1 MDKLV
6 IIIIV
11 AVVVIALYLIVLAA
25 VGGVGWKL
33 LKNKNDDQSKT
44 PLLSDDAKL
53 GNYVMVLAQ
62 EYKICSLKLKRL
74 GNEPVDFK
82 DHHDKAQE
90 LLSDYESYEDRLQ
103 KYNELKDYLIKNV
116 RPITDKEEDND
127 YDKIYRETENSMMD
141 DDPEYEYVTTLYAKR
156 HHHHHHHHHHHDA

>member
-33 LKNKNDDQSKT
+33 LKNKKEDQSKT

-74 GNEPVDFK
+74 GNEPIHFK
-82 DHHDKAQE
+82 ENYDKAQE
-90 LLSDYESYEDRLQ
+90 LLSDYESYEDRLE
-103 KYNELKDYLIKNV
+103 KYNALKDYLIHNV
-116 RPITDKEEDND
+116 RTITDKEEDND

-141 DDPEYEYVTTLYAKR
+141 GDPEYGYVTELYATRKKK
-156 HHHHHHHHHHHDA
+156 HHHHHHHDS